1 MLAYKVIKDIQN
13 LQFCF
18 IKRFR
23 CRTFLERL
31 CLAALWDNGVR
42 YLFIQ
47 PFSCVSPVSCW
58 HWDDVNTIRWSLF
71 FAKDNKQTAIA
82 SNFWMK
88 KLCNVKPK
96 IKIQDYETTTIIMLS
111 NMRIKFNKKTTMGNL
126 APALLDPQQ
135 IFYLSIHR
143 VLGVG
148 FYDCLM
154 VKGQFCERNIFM
166 TFSVNMRRTE
176 CLHECCCHLRHKWF
190 FFSGFISRSFT

>member
-1 MLAYKVIKDIQN
+1 M
-13 LQFCF
+13 
-18 IKRFR
+18 
-23 CRTFLERL
+23 
-31 CLAALWDNGVR
+31 R

-58 HWDDVNTIRWSLF
+58 HWDDDVNTIRWSLF

-111 NMRIKFNKKTTMGNL
+111 NMRIKFNKKKRRWET
-126 APALLDPQQ
+126 LLLLYSSTDILPLHSQ
-135 IFYLSIHR
+135 
-143 VLGVG
+143 GVG
-148 FYDCLM
+148 GWFFDCLT
-154 VKGQFCERNIFM
+154 VKGQFCKRNIFM

-190 FFSGFISRSFT
+190 FSGFISRSFT

>member
-1 MLAYKVIKDIQN
+1 M
-13 LQFCF
+13 
-18 IKRFR
+18 
-23 CRTFLERL
+23 
-31 CLAALWDNGVR
+31 R

-71 FAKDNKQTAIA
+71 FAKDNKQTTATAIA

-126 APALLDPQQ
+126 APSLQLNRYFFLHSQ
-135 IFYLSIHR
+135 
-143 VLGVG
+143 GVG
-148 FYDCLM
+148 GWFLWLSNS
-154 VKGQFCERNIFM
+154 QR
-166 TFSVNMRRTE
+166 SNMQKKHFHHFFQEKCTE
-176 CLHECCCHLRHKWF
+176 QTCLHVMLMSYVITNF
-190 FFSGFISRSFT
+190 FCRCIST

>member
-58 HWDDVNTIRWSLF
+58 HWDDDVNTIRWSLF

-111 NMRIKFNKKTTMGNL
+111 NMRIKFNKKNDDGKPCSCSTL
-126 APALLDPQQ
+126 QQ

-143 VLGVG
+143 VLGLV
-148 FYDCLM
+148 
-154 VKGQFCERNIFM
+154 FM
-166 TFSVNMRRTE
+166 IV
-176 CLHECCCHLRHKWF
+176 
-190 FFSGFISRSFT
+190 

>member
-1 MLAYKVIKDIQN
+1 MKSSIFQKMTRKIWRISALCTIKTLRAEILQIFGVIFWKIDDFINSFWLN
-13 LQFCF
+13 LTFSPHLRFCF
-18 IKRFR
+18 IKRFH
-23 CRTFLERL
+23 CKTLLERL

-88 KLCNVKPK
+88 NLCNVKPK

-111 NMRIKFNKKTTMGNL
+111 NMRIKFNKKKAMGNL
-126 APALLDPQQ
+126 APALLLNRYFTSP
-135 IFYLSIHR
+135 FTGCWGL
-143 VLGVG
+143 V
-148 FYDCLM
+148 
-154 VKGQFCERNIFM
+154 FM
-166 TFSVNMRRTE
+166 IV
-176 CLHECCCHLRHKWF
+176 
-190 FFSGFISRSFT
+190 

>member
-1 MLAYKVIKDIQN
+1 M
-13 LQFCF
+13 
-18 IKRFR
+18 
-23 CRTFLERL
+23 
-31 CLAALWDNGVR
+31 R

-58 HWDDVNTIRWSLF
+58 HWDDDVNTIRWSLF

-111 NMRIKFNKKTTMGNL
+111 NMRIKFNKKNDDGKPCSCSTL
-126 APALLDPQQ
+126 QQ

-143 VLGVG
+143 VLGVVG
-148 FYDCLM
+148 FYDCLN
-154 VKGQFCERNIFM
+154 GQG
-166 TFSVNMRRTE
+166 SV
-176 CLHECCCHLRHKWF
+176 LQKKYFHDF
-190 FFSGFISRSFT
+190 FRKYAQNRMFAWMLLSLTS

>member
-1 MLAYKVIKDIQN
+1 M
-13 LQFCF
+13 
-18 IKRFR
+18 
-23 CRTFLERL
+23 
-31 CLAALWDNGVR
+31 R

-58 HWDDVNTIRWSLF
+58 HWDDDVNTIRWSLF

-111 NMRIKFNKKTTMGNL
+111 NMRIKFNKKNRRWET
-126 APALLDPQQ
+126 LLLLYSSTDILPLHSQG
-135 IFYLSIHR
+135 
-143 VLGVG
+143 VGVG
-148 FYDCLM
+148 FYDCLN
-154 VKGQFCERNIFM
+154 GQG
-166 TFSVNMRRTE
+166 SVLQKKYFHDFFRKYAQNRMFAWMLLSLTS
-176 CLHECCCHLRHKWF
+176 WVI